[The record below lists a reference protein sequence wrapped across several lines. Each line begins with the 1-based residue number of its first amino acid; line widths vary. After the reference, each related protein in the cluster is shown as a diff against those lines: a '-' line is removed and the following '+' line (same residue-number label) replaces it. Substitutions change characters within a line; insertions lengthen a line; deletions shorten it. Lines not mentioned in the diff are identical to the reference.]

1 MNVRRAL
8 IAVLPFIAGAL
19 VVGLW
24 PKQKRSPED
33 EVRALIAS
41 AIAAAE
47 KRDVAGVT
55 ETLSEPFRGG
65 GLTRQELKQYVA
77 GLLLRSPD
85 GLTVLNPALDITV
98 ESPTS
103 AAFKGTFIFSQGPNG
118 ANSLGKYDISGRA
131 SKLDDRWKLDSAEWS
146 R

>member
-1 MNVRRAL
+1 MRRVL
-8 IAVLPFIAGAL
+8 IAVLPFVAGAL
-19 VVGLW
+19 VAGLW

-33 EVRALIAS
+33 EVRALVAS

-55 ETLSEPFRGG
+55 ETLSEAFRGG
-65 GLTRQELKQYVA
+65 GGLSRQELKEYVA

-85 GLTVLNPALDITV
+85 GVTVLNPALEVTV

-103 AAFKGTFIFSQGPNG
+103 AAFKGTFIFSQGANG
-118 ANSLGKYDISGRA
+118 ANSLGRYDITGRA
-131 SKLDDRWKLDSAEWS
+131 SKRNDGWKFDLAEWS
-146 R
+146 L